1 MYFDYHLHSNFSHD
15 SKTPMEDIVK
25 AALKLPLKEICI
37 TDHVDYNVIFHGKDT
52 NYDFSTVQYFSTIS
66 YLQKI
71 YANQITIKKGVE
83 IGLQPH
89 ILRQCSQ
96 YVENY
101 DFDFVIA
108 SIHSINKYELIHKH
122 LFRENTQKEAYEIYY
137 KTLYHILNNFKN
149 YSVVG
154 HLDLIKRYDPF
165 PSILKDNEFL
175 DILDEILK
183 IIILDGKGIE
193 INTSSFRYG
202 LPNLTP
208 STFILKRYKQ
218 LGGTIITTGSDAHT
232 TKHIAD
238 NFPYIYHILKQLGFQ
253 YVCTFQHMQP
263 IFHKL

>member
-1 MYFDYHLHSNFSHD
+1 M
-15 SKTPMEDIVK
+15 
-25 AALKLPLKEICI
+25 
-37 TDHVDYNVIFHGKDT
+37 
-52 NYDFSTVQYFSTIS
+52 
-66 YLQKI
+66 
-71 YANQITIKKGVE
+71 
-83 IGLQPH
+83 
-89 ILRQCSQ
+89 
-96 YVENY
+96 
-101 DFDFVIA
+101 
-108 SIHSINKYELIHKH
+108 
-122 LFRENTQKEAYEIYY
+122 
-137 KTLYHILNNFKN
+137 
-149 YSVVG
+149 
-154 HLDLIKRYDPF
+154 
-165 PSILKDNEFL
+165 KDNEFL